1 MSKTVVPLS
10 MSNLPA
16 TTENVSKQGILVSFK
31 NPLRQ
36 VAAVKACRLDNK
48 VAGQI
53 CISLR
58 LREATNLYFGG
69 LTDRSLSNFP
79 SNEGKHLD
87 SMKRSKLFS
96 IIPSGAL

>member
-1 MSKTVVPLS
+1 MLRITVGDMNENLRLTCTCSISKTVVLLS

-16 TTENVSKQGILVSFK
+16 TSENVSKLGILVSFK

-36 VAAVKACRLDNK
+36 VAAVKAYLLDNK

-58 LREATNLYFGG
+58 LREAMNL
-69 LTDRSLSNFP
+69 
-79 SNEGKHLD
+79 
-87 SMKRSKLFS
+87 
-96 IIPSGAL
+96 